1 MMKGKQHLEG
11 QLDLLVFANSEAGCQ
26 RLEPTIRAE
35 VTGLLRF
42 LLDECIVS
50 NATEAVDE

>member
-1 MMKGKQHLEG
+1 MKGKQHLEG
-11 QLDLLVFANSEAGCQ
+11 QLDLLVFVNSEAG
-26 RLEPTIRAE
+26 LEPTIRAE

-42 LLDECIVS
+42 LLDECIVP

>member
-11 QLDLLVFANSEAGCQ
+11 QLDLLVFANSEAGRQ
-26 RLEPTIRAE
+26 RLEPTVRAE

-42 LLDECIVS
+42 LLDECIVP